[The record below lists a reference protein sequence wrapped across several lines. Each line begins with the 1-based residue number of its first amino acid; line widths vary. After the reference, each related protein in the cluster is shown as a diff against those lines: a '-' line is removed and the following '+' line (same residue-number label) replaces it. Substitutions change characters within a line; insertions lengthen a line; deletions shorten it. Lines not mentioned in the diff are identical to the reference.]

1 MDAYCIVPPFIL
13 PRPIIEHTIDME
25 KQELVSLLQRLSP
38 FYYWPNN
45 GNLGDLLIAEATRQF
60 FRRHGLAYR
69 EYDSENPPEETS
81 YNLVYGGGGRF
92 TPHWSGLER
101 FTELLTAPAVQ
112 KCVILPHSISGV
124 DAFVRAFDAR
134 HTIIARTEATR
145 RYCRE
150 LNREAH
156 VEVADDM
163 ALQMDLSLLPSSEEA
178 CRMLPRSRYENMLK
192 NTRRATASVPGSSRR
207 VTFILRTDREKS
219 TRYASPFTYDLSLA
233 LSNSDCRENSL
244 NGAWLRAFADALGEC
259 DWVVTDRLHVA
270 VMAHLMGKTVLMLDN
285 DYGKLSGVWHQTLF
299 RCKDVHLLADGE
311 LPPDVARAWARLN
324 SPWRIC
330 LNRWKHRFCHVLRS
344 AKCFIKEYD
353 K

>member
-1 MDAYCIVPPFIL
+1 
-13 PRPIIEHTIDME
+13 ME
-25 KQELVSLLQRLSP
+25 NQELVSLLQSLSP

-60 FRRHGLAYR
+60 FQRNNLDYL
-69 EYDSENPPEETS
+69 EFNPDAPPKEKS
-81 YNLVYGGGGRF
+81 YHLVYGGGGRF
-92 TPHWSGLER
+92 TPHWGGLER
-101 FTELLTAPAVQ
+101 FTELLTSPAVR

-124 DAFVRAFDAR
+124 DTFVRAFDER

-145 RYCRE
+145 LYCRE
-150 LNREAH
+150 QNRAAH

-163 ALQMDLSLLPSSEEA
+163 ALQMDLSFLPTSETAE
-178 CRMLPRSRYENMLK
+178 RTLPQGLYENMLK
-192 NTRRATASVPGSSRR
+192 NTRSATASIPGTGRR

-219 TRYASPFTYDLSLA
+219 SRYSSPLAYDLSLA
-233 LSNSDCRENSL
+233 WPNSDCRENPL
-244 NGAWLRAFADALGEC
+244 NGAWLRAFADALGIC
-259 DWVVTDRLHVA
+259 DWIVTDRLHVA
-270 VMAHLMGKTVLMLDN
+270 VMAHLVGKTVLMLDN

-330 LNRWKHRFCHVLRS
+330 LKRWQLRFRRAARRANRL
-344 AKCFIKEYD
+344 IKELD